1 MSILIRIMLF
11 FTGASLGSF
20 INVLVLR
27 MERGKKFVLERSE
40 CLYCG
45 HKLSYL
51 DTIPLISSLLI
62 GGKCRYC
69 GKHISIRYPVTEVI
83 GGAVALFT
91 YLRYDLSCEGM
102 TVAVILLNLLAVALF
117 DLDTMTIP
125 DSYII
130 SLVILTILHMITGN
144 VSAFERLAGALI
156 ISIPMLLIIIT
167 VKGFGVGDL
176 YISVLCG
183 LCFGYKVMLIGFLLG
198 LIIGSGKAVYMI
210 AVKKRKGSDMMPF
223 APSLCIGIAV
233 AVFYSDM
240 IMNTYTALMH

>member
-1 MSILIRIMLF
+1 MSLFIRIILF

-51 DTIPLISSLLI
+51 DTIPLISYLLI
-62 GGKCRYC
+62 GGRCRYC
-69 GKHISIRYPVTEVI
+69 REHISIRYPVTEVI
-83 GGAVALFT
+83 GGAAALFT
-91 YLRYDLSCEGM
+91 YLRYDLSYEGLS
-102 TVAVILLNLLAVALF
+102 VAAILLNLLAISLF

-125 DSYII
+125 DSYFI

-144 VSAFERLAGALI
+144 VSAFERVAGTLI

-223 APSLCIGIAV
+223 APSFCLGIAV